1 MVKKEKKE
9 VTKEEV
15 VKEEAVTFGKEDI
28 LKSNEFS
35 RVNKDF
41 LTAFLNDGEKYSI
54 EQAKE
59 ILAKKLKGVVK

>member
-9 VTKEEV
+9 VVKEEV
-15 VKEEAVTFGKEDI
+15 VTFEKEDI
-28 LKSNEFS
+28 LKSSEFS

>member
-9 VTKEEV
+9 VVKEEV
-15 VKEEAVTFGKEDI
+15 VTFEKEDI
-28 LKSNEFS
+28 LKSSEFS
-35 RVNKDF
+35 RINKDF

>member
-9 VTKEEV
+9 VVKEEV
-15 VKEEAVTFGKEDI
+15 VTFGKEDI

>member
-9 VTKEEV
+9 VVKEEV
-15 VKEEAVTFGKEDI
+15 ATFEKEDI
-28 LKSNEFS
+28 LKSSEFS
-35 RVNKDF
+35 RINKDF

>member
-1 MVKKEKKE
+1 MAKKEKKE
-9 VTKEEV
+9 VVKEEV
-15 VKEEAVTFGKEDI
+15 ATFEKEDI
-28 LKSNEFS
+28 LKSSEFS

>member
-9 VTKEEV
+9 IVKEEV
-15 VKEEAVTFGKEDI
+15 VTFGKEDI

>member
-1 MVKKEKKE
+1 MAKKEKKE
-9 VTKEEV
+9 VVKEEV
-15 VKEEAVTFGKEDI
+15 AKEEVATFEKEDI
-28 LKSNEFS
+28 LKSGEFS

>member
-1 MVKKEKKE
+1 MAKKEKKE
-9 VTKEEV
+9 VVKEEV
-15 VKEEAVTFGKEDI
+15 VKEEVATFEKEDI
-28 LKSNEFS
+28 LKSSEFS

>member
-9 VTKEEV
+9 VVKEEV
-15 VKEEAVTFGKEDI
+15 ATFEKEDI
-28 LKSNEFS
+28 LKSSDFS

>member
-9 VTKEEV
+9 VVKEEV
-15 VKEEAVTFGKEDI
+15 ATFEKEDI
-28 LKSNEFS
+28 LKSSEFS

>member
-1 MVKKEKKE
+1 MAKKEKKE
-9 VTKEEV
+9 VAKEEV
-15 VKEEAVTFGKEDI
+15 ATFEKEDI
-28 LKSNEFS
+28 LKSSEFS

>member
-9 VTKEEV
+9 VVKEEV
-15 VKEEAVTFGKEDI
+15 VTFGKEDI
-28 LKSNEFS
+28 LKSSEFS

>member
-9 VTKEEV
+9 VVKEEV
-15 VKEEAVTFGKEDI
+15 AIFEKEDI
-28 LKSNEFS
+28 LKSSEFS

>member
-9 VTKEEV
+9 VVKEEV
-15 VKEEAVTFGKEDI
+15 AKEVVATFEKEDI
-28 LKSNEFS
+28 LKSSEFS

>member
-9 VTKEEV
+9 IVKEEV
-15 VKEEAVTFGKEDI
+15 VTFGKEDI
-28 LKSNEFS
+28 LKSSEFS

>member
-9 VTKEEV
+9 IVKEEV
-15 VKEEAVTFGKEDI
+15 ATFEKEDI
-28 LKSNEFS
+28 LKSSEFS